1 MAGAAARPG
10 HAILNSREFSLAI
23 EALAH
28 SYDHL
33 VINAGPLGDLPLEL
47 LAPLAP
53 RAALVADESGNA
65 VTVSAQER
73 LHAAGFRNVTVLASA
88 PAGSDTPL
96 TGGLAAA

>member
-1 MAGAAARPG
+1 MAGAAARPA
-10 HAILNSREFSLAI
+10 HAILNSRQFSLAI
-23 EALAH
+23 QALAH

-53 RAALVADESGNA
+53 LAALVADESGNA

-88 PAGSDTPL
+88 PAGSDSLL
-96 TGGLAAA
+96 TGSLAAA